1 MNHKKTI
8 IFIIIT
14 LVILI
19 LTCRGYSKEEHT
31 YKKQAVKNTIAYI
44 ENKYGF
50 TPKIKKTKCEKDIQ
64 PSMFLRHSYPATG
77 YVFVKANDGNRSF
90 YVYISGKEETEVGF
104 DNYQYNEIKNDVED
118 ILNNTLKTES
128 ISYILSYGKFRDL
141 TLTSLSSAK
150 GLITE
155 YYDKTNLSIITKN
168 YDFHII
174 LEYLDISLDT
184 LYDFNLDNPPQEF
197 FSELDSSNI
206 LLLSYRNN
214 EAYKTAKKYA
224 YIRNMVWVSD
234 DYILNDFRLII
245 KEYVK
250 ISDNKNEY
258 NKFILN
264 QIDDIYYILDGGTY
278 ANLIKTNIN
287 DAADTD
293 YGVLCVKNVKQ
304 IYNAYS
310 LETDAEAIYLNIPI
324 DKLSKYSHEISWG
337 AQYYYENSEK
347 HQLLGGNIINKSYLS
362 LKLSDSWLKDK
373 IIITIYEHDTE
384 R

>member
-14 LVILI
+14 LVILF

-44 ENKYGF
+44 ENKYWF

-64 PSMFLRHSYPATG
+64 PSMFLRLSYPATG

-104 DNYQYNEIKNDVED
+104 DNYQYNEIKNDVKD

-128 ISYILSYGKFRDL
+128 ISYILSYGKFMDL

-155 YYDKTNLSIITKN
+155 YYDKTNLSTITKN

-197 FSELDSSNI
+197 VSELDSSNI
-206 LLLSYRNN
+206 LLLSYRSN

-293 YGVLCVKNVKQ
+293 YGVLSVKNVKQ

-310 LETDAEAIYLNIPI
+310 LETDAEEIYLYIPI

-347 HQLLGGNIINKSYLS
+347 HRLLGGNIISKSYLS
-362 LKLSDSWLKDK
+362 LHLSDSWLEDK
-373 IIITIYEHDTE
+373 IILTIYEHDTE